1 MRMEKQKTIEKEV
14 SFSGFGIHTGKEV
27 NGRFKP
33 ALADSGINF
42 IRVDLPGKP
51 VVKAHISNIIDPK
64 KRLRRTS
71 IGIKKDG
78 MSVEIHTIE
87 HIMSALCGTGID
99 NIVVELDSE
108 ELPGLDG
115 STQGFVDLV
124 KKAGTKEQ
132 EAEKE
137 YFTPRIPI
145 WLEENDRSL
154 IILPYDSFE
163 VSYTLSYENPLLSS
177 QFMSINID
185 KNVFEKEIAPARTF
199 CLNEEVEALK
209 KMGLGKGANYENT
222 IVIGKEGI
230 INNKLRF
237 SNEFVRHK
245 IADLIGDLYLLGKP
259 IKGKI
264 IALKSGH
271 SLNIKLTE
279 KMFSYIKKVKEA
291 GIKSPAV
298 FSGMPPLNITD
309 IQNILPHRYPFLL
322 IDKIIELE
330 EDKRAVGIKNVT
342 MNEYF
347 FEGHFPGKPI
357 MPGVLIVEAMA
368 QVAGVLLLSKSSSAG
383 KIAYFMSMNNVKF
396 RRTVVPGDQLVF
408 EVEIVKIKSKTGEV
422 RTKASVDG
430 NIVSEADLRFSLVKA

>member
-1 MRMEKQKTIEKEV
+1 MEKQKTIEKEV

-27 NGRFKP
+27 NGKFKP

-51 VVKAHISNIIDPK
+51 VVKAHISNIIDPS

-154 IILPYDSFE
+154 VILPYDSFE
-163 VSYTLSYENPLLSS
+163 ISYTLSYENPLLSS
-177 QFMSINID
+177 QFMSINVD
-185 KNVFEKEIAPARTF
+185 KNVFEEEIAPARTF

-298 FSGMPPLNITD
+298 FSGMLPFNITD

-342 MNEYF
+342 INEYF

-368 QVAGVLLLSKSSSAG
+368 QVAGVLLLSKSSNAG

-430 NIVSEADLRFSLVKA
+430 NIVSQADLRFSLVKA

>member
-1 MRMEKQKTIEKEV
+1 MEKQKTIEKEV
-14 SFSGFGIHTGKEV
+14 SFSGYGIHTGKEV
-27 NGRFKP
+27 NAKFKP
-33 ALADSGINF
+33 ALADSGVNF
-42 IRVDLPGKP
+42 VRVDLPGKP

-71 IGIKKDG
+71 IGIKKNG
-78 MSVEIHTIE
+78 MDVEIHTIE

-99 NIVVELDSE
+99 NIIVELDSE

-115 STQGFVDLV
+115 SAQGFADLV
-124 KKAGTKEQ
+124 KKAGIKEQ
-132 EAEKE
+132 NAEKE

-154 IILPYDSFE
+154 VLLPHDSFE

-177 QFMSINID
+177 QFMSVNISSEI
-185 KNVFEKEIAPARTF
+185 FEKEIAPARTF

-209 KMGLGKGANYENT
+209 KMGLGKGANYKNT
-222 IVIGKEGI
+222 IVIGKKGI
-230 INNKLRF
+230 ISNKLRF

-245 IADLIGDLYLLGKP
+245 IADLMGDLYLLGKP

-271 SLNIKLTE
+271 SLNIKLVE
-279 KMFSYIKKVKEA
+279 RMFSYIKKAKEA

-298 FSGMPPLNITD
+298 FSGMPPFNITD

-322 IDKIIELE
+322 IDRIIELE

-342 MNEYF
+342 INEYF
-347 FEGHFPGKPI
+347 FEGHFPGRPI

-368 QVAGVLLLSKSSSAG
+368 QVAGVLLLSKSSNAG

-408 EVEIVKIKSKTGEV
+408 EVEIVKIKSKTGQV